1 MASRPEPILL
11 HDHAIDNLRFI
22 RDTMERAGSF
32 TAVPGSGGIAMGLS
46 AFAAAMAVMAY
57 PGSFL
62 LIWLTEA
69 LLALA
74 IGMVSTIW
82 KAQGIR
88 GLASSGPARKF
99 ALSFAPPLIV
109 GAVLTVVLARA
120 GVADLLPG
128 IWLCMYGVGIIAGG
142 AFSVRV
148 VPIMG
153 VGFLCMGIAA
163 FCTPSGWGNAW
174 LAAAFGGLHIVFGA
188 IIARR
193 YGG

>member
-22 RDTMERAGSF
+22 RDTMERAASF

-46 AFAAAMAVMAY
+46 AFAAAMAAMAY

-62 LIWLTEA
+62 VIWLIEA
-69 LLALA
+69 MLALA
-74 IGMVSTIW
+74 IGTVSMIR
-82 KAQGIR
+82 KAHGIR
-88 GLASSGPARKF
+88 VLLGSGPARKF
-99 ALSFAPPLIV
+99 ALSFAPPLFV

-120 GVADLLPG
+120 GVVGLLPG
-128 IWLCMYGVGIIAGG
+128 VWLCMYGVAFIAGG

-148 VPIMG
+148 IPIMG
-153 VGFLCMGIAA
+153 VGFLCAGSAA
-163 FCTPSGWGNAW
+163 FFTPARWGNAW
-174 LAAAFGGLHIVFGA
+174 LASAFGGLHIVFGA

>member
-1 MASRPEPILL
+1 
-11 HDHAIDNLRFI
+11 
-22 RDTMERAGSF
+22 
-32 TAVPGSGGIAMGLS
+32 MGLS

-62 LIWLTEA
+62 TIWLVEA
-69 LLALA
+69 MIALA

-82 KAQGIR
+82 KARGIR
-88 GLASSGPARKF
+88 VLAGSGPARKF

-109 GAVLTVVLARA
+109 GVVLTFVLVRA
-120 GVADLLPG
+120 AVPGLLPG
-128 IWLCMYGVGIIAGG
+128 VWLCMYGVAIIAGG

-148 VPIMG
+148 IPIMG
-153 VGFLCMGIAA
+153 VGFLCAGIAA
-163 FCTPSGWGNAW
+163 FCTPPAWGNAW
-174 LAAAFGGLHIVFGA
+174 LASAFGGLHIVFGA